1 MAVVNFV
8 PDPTQPY
15 GSGTFTSDTGR
26 TWYAQD
32 ADLARSIVT
41 PDSGAANSD
50 MQGGGA
56 PIASTPPDAAI
67 SSQPEALVSKAAQ
80 VTQPATATQPPAPEV
95 APPSGAGGS
104 SPVSPQILAA
114 KAANVVKMTNST
126 SFGRKAANVQRDV
139 AALDTAEAGTEGAIK
154 QKAVGDEQRQN
165 ASIGS
170 QLGYQTQV
178 QEDEQQRAQ
187 DAANR
192 KAALQTKLNQ
202 ISAQSDA
209 TVDPDRFVSNLGT
222 GGQIGMAVLA
232 MVSGFAQG
240 GGAAL
245 SHTATPTDNPVVG
258 ILQRRIAA
266 DIESQKTQ
274 IESGRIRRG
283 NVLASLREQL
293 GDEKS
298 AELMATSL
306 MNQAAAN
313 KAQLVAQKLNL
324 QGAALDNA
332 NVAIAGIQQT
342 ATAARNAAM
351 ATGENHY
358 AASSEHE
365 IKPAAGANGEAQTKA
380 WENYTKAVDA
390 GQDQT
395 KAYQQSGLAALGI
408 TQPMGQNKEQRT
420 EATKAGERSEG
431 QAKASA
437 VGTAAQ
443 PYAAALELVRDPLT
457 GKYSAPPGREGDSPA
472 DTIGNRMVV
481 GATGN
486 QSAREAFQKQ
496 HSAIKTARL
505 SAAQAIVAAT
515 GGGMKLGEA
524 EDLIDGDTLG
534 EIANNLN
541 AQLANTK
548 ELRSPTERNAPTSN
562 VSSLG
567 FKPVAK

>member
-56 PIASTPPDAAI
+56 PIAGTPPDSAT

-80 VTQPATATQPPAPEV
+80 VTQPATATPPPAAAVTPQ
-95 APPSGAGGS
+95 AAAGGA
-104 SPVSPQILAA
+104 SPDSPQILAA
-114 KAANVVKMTNST
+114 KAANVVKTTSST
-126 SFGRKAANVQRDV
+126 SFGRKAANVNRDV
-139 AALDTAEAGTEGAIK
+139 AALDTAEAGSEGAIK
-154 QKAVGDEQRQN
+154 AKAVGDEQRSN

-202 ISAQSDA
+202 ISAESDA

-324 QGAALDNA
+324 QGAALDSA

-342 ATAARNAAM
+342 ATAARNAAL

-358 AASSEHE
+358 ASSSEVE
-365 IKPAAGANGEAQTKA
+365 KGKPGPAGEAQTKA
-380 WENYTKAVDA
+380 WENYTKSVDA
-390 GQDQT
+390 GADPA
-395 KAYQQSGLAALGI
+395 KAYQESGLKGLGI
-408 TQPMGQNKEQRT
+408 SQPTGPSKEQR
-420 EATKAGERSEG
+420 AAAIKAGERDTDQG
-431 QAKASA
+431 KAQGA
-437 VGTAAQ
+437 VASISSLGDAAQ
-443 PYAAALELVRDPLT
+443 IPTDAKTGLLRVKPGEADQRLEPGWIIRSLRSLNPLS
-457 GKYSAPPGREGDSPA
+457 GA
-472 DTIGNRMVV
+472 D
-481 GATGN
+481 ATGRTA
-486 QSAREAFQKQ
+486 QEKTFESSRDATVQALV
-496 HSAIKTARL
+496 AMGIK
-505 SAAQAIVAAT
+505 S
-515 GGGMKLGEA
+515 GDA
-524 EDLIDGDTLG
+524 EDLLDAKTKGDLA
-534 EIANNLN
+534 ERLNNLAPLITPRLN
-541 AQLANTK
+541 PSDRTQAVAPIPYKQKGQL
-548 ELRSPTERNAPTSN
+548 
-562 VSSLG
+562 
-567 FKPVAK
+567 

>member
-41 PDSGAANSD
+41 PDSGAANGD

-56 PIASTPPDAAI
+56 PIASTPPAT
-67 SSQPEALVSKAAQ
+67 SS
-80 VTQPATATQPPAPEV
+80 QPPAPEV
-95 APPSGAGGS
+95 LASSAAQVVQPAAGTVAPAAPPAAPAASSGS
-104 SPVSPQILAA
+104 VSPEILAA
-114 KAANVVKMTNST
+114 KAANVVKSTNST
-126 SFGRKAANVQRDV
+126 SFGRKAANVNRDV
-139 AALDTAEAGTEGAIK
+139 AALDTAEAGSEGAV
-154 QKAVGDEQRQN
+154 KAKAAGDEQRQN

-170 QLGYQTQV
+170 SLDYQTQV
-178 QEDEQQRAQ
+178 HENEQQLAQ
-187 DAANR
+187 DAAQR
-192 KAALQTKLNQ
+192 KAKFQAKIDEINAT
-202 ISAQSDA
+202 SDA

-222 GGQIGMAVLA
+222 GGQIGMAILA

-274 IESGRIRRG
+274 IESGRIRKG
-283 NVLASLREQL
+283 NILASLREQL

-298 AELMATSL
+298 AEAMASSL

-313 KAQLVAQKLNL
+313 KAQLVAQKLGL
-324 QGAALDNA
+324 SGQALDNA
-332 NVAIAGIQQT
+332 NVAIAGMQQT
-342 ATAARNAAM
+342 ATAQRNAAL
-351 ATGENHY
+351 ASGENHY
-358 AASSEHE
+358 AASSEHD
-365 IKPAAGANGEAQTKA
+365 IKPLGGIGGEAQTKA
-380 WENYTKAVDA
+380 WENYQKAVDA
-390 GQDQT
+390 GQDST
-395 KAYQQSGLAALGI
+395 KAYQESGLKALGI
-408 TQPMGQNKEQRT
+408 SQPTGQSKEQRT
-420 EATKAGERSEG
+420 EATKAGERSDG

-481 GATGN
+481 GATGSE
-486 QSAREAFQKQ
+486 SAREAFQKQ
-496 HSAIKTARL
+496 HNAIKTARL

-548 ELRSPTERNAPTSN
+548 ELRNPTERNAPTSN

>member
-41 PDSGAANSD
+41 PDSGATNSG

-56 PIASTPPDAAI
+56 PIASTPPDSAT
-67 SSQPEALVSKAAQ
+67 SSQPEALASQAIQ
-80 VTQPATATQPPAPEV
+80 ATQAAAGNQAPVVPA
-95 APPSGAGGS
+95 
-104 SPVSPQILAA
+104 AA
-114 KAANVVKMTNST
+114 KAAPGATPDSPQTLVQKAASVTKTTSST
-126 SFGRKAANVQRDV
+126 SFGRKAANVNRDV
-139 AALDTAEAGTEGAIK
+139 AALDTAEAGVEQAGGA
-154 QKAVGDEQRQN
+154 KAAGDEQRQN
-165 ASIGS
+165 ASIDSRVGA
-170 QLGYQTQV
+170 QTQV
-178 QEDEQQRAQ
+178 YENQQQIAQ
-187 DAANR
+187 DAAQR
-192 KAALQTKLNQ
+192 KAKFQAKVNE
-202 ISAQSDA
+202 ISATSDA

-222 GGQIGMAVLA
+222 GGQIGMAILA

-266 DIESQKTQ
+266 DIESQKAQ
-274 IESGRIRRG
+274 IESGRIRKG
-283 NVLASLREQL
+283 NILASLREQL

-313 KAQLVAQKLNL
+313 KGDLIAQKIGL
-324 QGAALDNA
+324 QGQALDNWNMA
-332 NVAIAGIQQT
+332 KAGYQQA
-342 ATAARNAAM
+342 ATIARNQAL

-365 IKPAAGANGEAQTKA
+365 IKPLGGTGGEAQTKA
-380 WENYTKAVDA
+380 WQNYKNAIDE
-390 GQDQT
+390 GGDPT
-395 KAYQQSGLAALGI
+395 KAYQESGLKALGI
-408 TQPMGQNKEQRT
+408 SQPTGQSKEQRT
-420 EATKAGERSEG
+420 EATKAGERTEG

-437 VGTAAQ
+437 VAVAAQ

-457 GKYSAPPGREGDSPA
+457 GQYSPPPGREDDSPA
-472 DTIGNRMVV
+472 DTIGHRMVV
-481 GATGN
+481 GATGS

-496 HSAIKTARL
+496 HNAIKTARL

-524 EDLIDGDTLG
+524 EDMIDGDTLA

-548 ELRSPTERNAPTSN
+548 ELRNPTERNAPTSN
-562 VSSLG
+562 VGSLG
-567 FKPVAK
+567 YKEKP

>member
-56 PIASTPPDAAI
+56 PIASTPPDTATP
-67 SSQPEALVSKAAQ
+67 SQPEALVSKAAQ
-80 VTQPATATQPPAPEV
+80 VTQPATATQPPAAAAIPQ
-95 APPSGAGGS
+95 AAAGGS

-114 KAANVVKMTNST
+114 KAANVVKTTNST
-126 SFGRKAANVQRDV
+126 SFGRKAANVNRDV
-139 AALDTAEAGTEGAIK
+139 AALDTAEAGVEQAGGA
-154 QKAVGDEQRQN
+154 KAAGDEQRQN
-165 ASIGS
+165 ASIDSRIGA
-170 QLGYQTQV
+170 QTQV
-178 QEDEQQRAQ
+178 YENQQQIAQ
-187 DAANR
+187 DAAQR
-192 KAALQTKLNQ
+192 KAKFQAKVNE
-202 ISAQSDA
+202 ISATSDA

-222 GGQIGMAVLA
+222 GGQIGMAILA

-266 DIESQKTQ
+266 DIESQKVQ
-274 IESGRIRRG
+274 IESGRIRKG
-283 NVLASLREQL
+283 NILASLREQL

-313 KAQLVAQKLNL
+313 KGDLIAQKIGL
-324 QGAALDNA
+324 QGQALDNWNMA
-332 NVAIAGIQQT
+332 KAGYQQA
-342 ATAARNAAM
+342 ATIARNQAL

-365 IKPAAGANGEAQTKA
+365 TKPAAGANGEAQTKA
-380 WENYTKAVDA
+380 WQNYKNAIDE
-390 GQDQT
+390 GGDPT
-395 KAYQQSGLAALGI
+395 KAYQESGLKALGVS
-408 TQPMGQNKEQRT
+408 QPTGQSKEQRT

-437 VGTAAQ
+437 VAVAAQ

-457 GKYSAPPGREGDSPA
+457 GQYSPPPGREDDSPA
-472 DTIGNRMVV
+472 DTIGHRMVV

-486 QSAREAFQKQ
+486 QPAREAFQKQ
-496 HSAIKTARL
+496 HNAIRTARL

-524 EDLIDGDTLG
+524 EDMIDGDTLA

-541 AQLANTK
+541 AQLAQTK